1 MVRRA
6 GGRQAVRVTISAR
19 REPTPTDPAPTRPVD
34 ADLPPVVARTDSP
47 RTTWRPPAAPRA

>member
-1 MVRRA
+1 M
-6 GGRQAVRVTISAR
+6 TISAR